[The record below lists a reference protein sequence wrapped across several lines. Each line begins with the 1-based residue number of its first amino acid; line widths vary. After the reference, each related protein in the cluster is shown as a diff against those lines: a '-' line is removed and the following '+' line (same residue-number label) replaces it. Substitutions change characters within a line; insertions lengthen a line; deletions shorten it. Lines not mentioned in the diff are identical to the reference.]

1 MKNQSATLE
10 TEIQLPMKGQENWTS
25 GLQLRWVID
34 TNEQGP
40 AKIYNSIGRCVYNG
54 TYSAAINWLTSR
66 GNSPA

>member
-10 TEIQLPMKGQENWTS
+10 KETGIPMNGQENWTF
-25 GLQLRWVID
+25 GFQLRWVIG

-40 AKIYNSIGRCVYNG
+40 AKIYNSIGNCVYSG
-54 TYSAAINWLTSR
+54 TYSPAIHWLTIR